1 MVTKSRKL
9 PPQRRRASSGG
20 GLCAER
26 SPDLEFPWR
35 SIPPVSQCH
44 SSPAVHRET
53 SKVANTGPAN
63 SSSSSSRP
71 PAACTVIL
79 YCSCQGHSSVINR
92 HLGQSPSFNR
102 QLDQPL
108 FCNSSWHPRRHSSGE
123 KKDQGYKATPTI
135 PAGRWQIRAVPTGP
149 SRGCISHPPPPV
161 LHIPPTAQIPTAQIP
176 NRPTAQPPRGGLAC
190 HRRVSCCDKLH
201 RPTSAV
207 QHCSPFLVNPT
218 PTAPRDPTPTDTS
231 TPSRPPQIPSRYRSR
246 SRSGILVLRSRP
258 PSSTCARPGPTDPVA
273 PPRPRTLGARKP

>member
-1 MVTKSRKL
+1 M
-9 PPQRRRASSGG
+9 
-20 GLCAER
+20 
-26 SPDLEFPWR
+26 EFPWR
-35 SIPPVSQCH
+35 SISPVSQCH
-44 SSPAVHRET
+44 SSPTVHRET

-102 QLDQPL
+102 QLDPPFLQLILAPQAPFLRRKKGPRVQGHADQSLLAVGRFAL
-108 FCNSSWHPRRHSSGE
+108 FRLDLPGAASAIRRRPSC
-123 KKDQGYKATPTI
+123 TI
-135 PAGRWQIRAVPTGP
+135 L
-149 SRGCISHPPPPV
+149 PPPRF
-161 LHIPPTAQIPTAQIP
+161 PPP
-176 NRPTAQPPRGGLAC
+176 RFPTAQPPRGGLAC

-201 RPTSAV
+201 RPASAV

-218 PTAPRDPTPTDTS
+218 PTAPRDSTPTDTS